1 MPQNYHVSPRWVA
14 AGWDARQWGVPSSE
28 GVGDVPRSRWKEP
41 AGRGGELWPRSEGP
55 HTQAVGAL
63 GVRTQTPW
71 CLFTPVHL
79 PEEGLR
85 FSAGSLPLLLWPGR
99 QLGLACC
106 IPGFGELKTYN
117 SSTYF
122 GLFLKFGLSRE
133 PDCR

>member
-1 MPQNYHVSPRWVA
+1 MEGQTVS
-14 AGWDARQWGVPSSE
+14 
-28 GVGDVPRSRWKEP
+28 
-41 AGRGGELWPRSEGP
+41 SEGP

-63 GVRTQTPW
+63 GVRTQTLW

-99 QLGLACC
+99 QLGLAYC